1 METADMGVAEVD
13 TEEAN
18 IIREEV
24 VWILAT
30 L

>member
-13 TEEAN
+13 TEEAK
-18 IIREEV
+18 IIGEEV